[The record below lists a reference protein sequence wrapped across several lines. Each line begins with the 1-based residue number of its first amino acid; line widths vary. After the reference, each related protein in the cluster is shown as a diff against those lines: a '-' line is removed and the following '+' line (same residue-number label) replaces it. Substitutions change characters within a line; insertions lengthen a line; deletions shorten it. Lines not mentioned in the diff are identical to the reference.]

1 MKKFALTATIAVA
14 LMMTAFTEPAKASG
28 GPYRWFAA
36 VDHSF
41 DPESKFNITM
51 QQKGT
56 EDIVIVNIENPGRKN
71 LSVTLNGPDGIM
83 IDNFFTGRKF
93 LMMHKNY
100 NFTGADEGLYTLVI
114 SDGANTI
121 RRKIKFERITP
132 KSVNQLVIQ

>member
-14 LMMTAFTEPAKASG
+14 LMMTAFIQPAKANG

-36 VDHSF
+36 IDHSF
-41 DPESKFNITM
+41 DAENKFNISL
-51 QQKGT
+51 QQQGT
-56 EDIVIVNIENPGRKN
+56 EDIVTVNIENTGRKN
-71 LSVTLNGPDGIM
+71 LSISLNGPDGIM
-83 IDNFFTGRKF
+83 LDNFFTGRKF
-93 LMMHKNY
+93 VKMSKNY

-132 KSVNQLVIQ
+132 KSVNQLIIQ